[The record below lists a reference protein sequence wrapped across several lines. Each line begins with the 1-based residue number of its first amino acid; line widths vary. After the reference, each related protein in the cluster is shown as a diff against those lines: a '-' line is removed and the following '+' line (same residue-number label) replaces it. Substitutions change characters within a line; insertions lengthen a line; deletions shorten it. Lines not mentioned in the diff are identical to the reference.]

1 MPATPAIAAAGPR
14 DPVKRPRPIP
24 KAVRAAILLMV
35 YGKPDDPDCGPV
47 DFVAAAKLVDLKPF
61 VLRRYFDRGAVRALL
76 LSERRAFRAMICSG
90 NEAALKDIRDKSAN
104 FTARIGAIRTLEEL
118 ADSDAS
124 HSRNSPTPGVTIN
137 ILPAPPS
144 RELVDVG
151 SFRPVPP
158 VVVDAQRAPVTIDAQ
173 PVEPRHDAAGHRV
186 DAQGYPLDER
196 GNRVFTPK
204 RDW

>member
-61 VLRRYFDRGAVRALL
+61 VLRRYFDRAAVRALL

-104 FTARIGAIRTLEEL
+104 FMARIGAIRTLEEL
-118 ADSDAS
+118 ADSDANRS
-124 HSRNSPTPGVTIN
+124 HNSPTPGVTIN
-137 ILPAPPS
+137 VINAATPPALPP
-144 RELVDVG
+144 L
-151 SFRPVPP
+151 PVPS
-158 VVVDAQRAPVTIDAQ
+158 VIDVQ
-173 PVEPRHDAAGHRV
+173 
-186 DAQGYPLDER
+186 PLDESKPDEGGYLIDERGRRVDDR
-196 GNRVFTPK
+196 GNPVFDP
-204 RDW
+204 RLR